1 MRKRQKGKG
10 LQVSLLHRAI
20 STVGVTRGRL
30 MGSNWVG
37 VKVFAND
44 KVALVSPS
52 FDEKSLSLVK
62 SALGVETLPVDV
74 ISSELHG
81 VMIAGNNKGVL
92 FPWNVDDDDL
102 LEVKKSYDLNVG
114 QLQTNYTALGNL
126 ILANSFFALVYE
138 GFDRETVRQ
147 ISDVLGVEVERGR
160 IGQYTTVGSLAVVTD
175 RGLALPPSVSDEEA
189 KELEQKF
196 KVRGDTATV
205 NIGFNY
211 LRLGLVANS
220 FGALAGE
227 ASTGPELVSIER
239 ALALNQQRGLPSLGL
254 SLSSRFITNELRATT
269 SHLRGKRKS
278 GRWVLRPCFRKIRGG
293 NQRKTC
299 H

>member
-1 MRKRQKGKG
+1 MHK
-10 LQVSLLHRAI
+10 AI
-20 STVGVTRGRL
+20 STIGVTRGRL

-44 KVALVSPS
+44 KVALIPPS
-52 FDEKSLSLVK
+52 FDEKSSSLVK
-62 SALGVETLPVDV
+62 NALAVETLRVDV

-81 VMIAGNNKGVL
+81 VMIAGNNNGVL
-92 FPWNVDDDDL
+92 FPWNVDDDEL
-102 LEVKKSYDLNVG
+102 SAVKKGYDLNVG

-138 GFDRETVRQ
+138 GFDRETVKH

-175 RGLALPPSVSDEEA
+175 RGLVLPPSVSDDEIR
-189 KELEQKF
+189 ELGQKF
-196 KVRGDTATV
+196 RVRGDTATV

-227 ASTGPELVSIER
+227 ASTGPELVNIER
-239 ALALNQQRGLPSLGL
+239 ALALNQQ
-254 SLSSRFITNELRATT
+254 
-269 SHLRGKRKS
+269 
-278 GRWVLRPCFRKIRGG
+278 
-293 NQRKTC
+293 
-299 H
+299 